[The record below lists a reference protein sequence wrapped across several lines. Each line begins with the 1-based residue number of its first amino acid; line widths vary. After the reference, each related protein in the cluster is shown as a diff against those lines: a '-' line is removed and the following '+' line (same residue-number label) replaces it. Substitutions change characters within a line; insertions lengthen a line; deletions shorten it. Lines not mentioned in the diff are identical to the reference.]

1 MMPRRAADRTRLL
14 AAAGIVA
21 LHVVALLLIH
31 RHDRLDA
38 PARGTVVYMQ
48 LLLPLPLPVPE
59 PVAAVPVPVPVLAA
73 PMLAHKPRSPVPRL
87 PPVARAITPAP
98 SLAPAPDDERRTAHA
113 AASVSASVP
122 ADWADAQAPVTPEKV
137 NVAALVAAAGAN
149 ERARPKEPLE
159 RVRDSQ
165 RMRGT
170 MDDSPG
176 ARAIARSGRA
186 DCTKKYAGGA
196 SLDPLRLIPLLY
208 DTITDTGC
216 KW

>member
-1 MMPRRAADRTRLL
+1 MPRRAFDRTRIL

-21 LHVVALLLIH
+21 LHVAALLLVH
-31 RHDRLDA
+31 RGDRLDV
-38 PARGTVVYMQ
+38 PAQDTVVYMQ
-48 LLLPLPLPVPE
+48 LLLPPPVPE
-59 PVAAVPVPVPVLAA
+59 PVAAVPVPLPVLAA
-73 PMLAHKPRSPVPRL
+73 PMLAHKPLSPVPRL
-87 PPVARAITPAP
+87 PPAARAITPAP
-98 SLAPAPDDERRTAHA
+98 SPAPAPDDERRAAHA

-122 ADWADAQAPVTPEKV
+122 ADWADAQAPATPEKV
-137 NVAALVAAAGAN
+137 NMAALVAAAGAN

>member
-1 MMPRRAADRTRLL
+1 MMPRRAADRTRIL

-21 LHVVALLLIH
+21 LHMAALLLIH
-31 RHDRLDA
+31 RGDRPDV
-38 PARGTVVYMQ
+38 PAQGTVVYMQ
-48 LLLPLPLPVPE
+48 LLLPLPPI
-59 PVAAVPVPVPVLAA
+59 PVAAVPVPVPVPAT
-73 PMLAHKPRSPVPRL
+73 PTLAHKPLSPVPRL
-87 PPVARAITPAP
+87 PPAARAITSAPSIAPAP
-98 SLAPAPDDERRTAHA
+98 VPDDERRAAHA
-113 AASVSASVP
+113 AASASASVP
-122 ADWADAQAPVTPEKV
+122 ADWADARAPATPEKV
-137 NVAALVAAAGAN
+137 DVAALVAAAGAN

-165 RMRGT
+165 RMRGS

-176 ARAIARSGRA
+176 ARAIAKSGRD

-196 SLDPLRLIPLLY
+196 SFDPLRLIPLLY